1 MDTGAWQATI
11 HDVHRESDMTERL
24 SHTSVKKK
32 KSFFR
37 TSDINKV
44 MQISI
49 FSFLLKNIQNQRENE
64 KENPQIQ
71 FQLY

>member
-11 HDVHRESDMTERL
+11 HDVHKESDMTEDYHIL
-24 SHTSVKKK
+24 QLKK

-37 TSDINKV
+37 TSDIKKV

>member
-1 MDTGAWQATI
+1 
-11 HDVHRESDMTERL
+11 
-24 SHTSVKKK
+24 
-32 KSFFR
+32 
-37 TSDINKV
+37 